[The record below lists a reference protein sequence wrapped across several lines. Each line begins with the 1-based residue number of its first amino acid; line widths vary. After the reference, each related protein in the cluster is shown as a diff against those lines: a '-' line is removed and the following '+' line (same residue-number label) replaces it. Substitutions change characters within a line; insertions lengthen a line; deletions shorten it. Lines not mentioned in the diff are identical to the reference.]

1 MIASPYIPASRYI
14 SPRSFISLPPA
25 TPDNGALVYFCAS
38 DGPGEGID
46 EDEGTDVVDG
56 VRENGEGMAVDR
68 RKGLAEDDVTGGE
81 DVVTLVCRGGRD
93 GAWIETGRPPGVR
106 ALAIEGPGVKVSR
119 APVGVAVLRRLG
131 RSRIGV
137 GDFEVEYMESTD
149 DPAT

>member
-1 MIASPYIPASRYI
+1 M
-14 SPRSFISLPPA
+14 
-25 TPDNGALVYFCAS
+25 
-38 DGPGEGID
+38 
-46 EDEGTDVVDG
+46 VDG

-106 ALAIEGPGVKVSR
+106 ALAIDGPGVKVSR

-131 RSRIGV
+131 KSSIGV
-137 GDFEVEYMESTD
+137 GDFEVE
-149 DPAT
+149 